1 MIRLFRFLKPYRFMI
16 IGVIILVFIQTLG
29 DLLLPTLNADVIDE
43 GVMKGDTDRI
53 IRTGGLM
60 LIVAFGSVI
69 CAVTASF
76 LSSRSAAGFG
86 KTVRTK
92 IFKKVE
98 SFSLYEFDKLGTSTL
113 ITRTTNDITQIQM
126 VLVIMMRMMIA
137 APLMAIGGTL
147 LALSKD
153 KPLTL
158 VLAVAIPLMVV
169 FITLIALKVIPLFK
183 LIQQKVDK
191 VNLVLREKLSG
202 VRVIRAF
209 STEKLERDRFS
220 EVNNDLTETF
230 MKANKIMAF
239 AMPVVMVIMSLTQLA
254 IIWFGGVRIG
264 NGDMQLGSLAA
275 FTQYAMQIMFSFLMM
290 TMMFVMIPRARAA
303 SIRVNEV
310 LDTEASIIDKET
322 GEAGFVSKGC
332 LEFKNVSFRYHGAEE
347 LAIKDISFKASSGE
361 VTAIIGSTG
370 SGKSTLTN
378 LIPRFYDVEK
388 GEIFIDGVE
397 VREMSQ
403 ECLRNK
409 IGLVPQ
415 QPVLFSGS
423 VKENIKVGKENATDE
438 EVEKAAEIAQAVEF
452 VEEMDDGFDHMID
465 QGGANLSGG
474 QKQRL
479 SIARAL
485 VRQPE
490 IYIFDDSFSA
500 LDYKTD
506 AKLRSALRKEIQN
519 STVLIIAQRVGT
531 VMNADRI
538 IVLEEG
544 EIVGMGKHKELLENC
559 EVYKEI
565 VASQLAGEEIA

>member
-1 MIRLFRFLKPYRFMI
+1 M
-16 IGVIILVFIQTLG
+16 
-29 DLLLPTLNADVIDE
+29 A
-43 GVMKGDTDRI
+43 
-53 IRTGGLM
+53 
-60 LIVAFGSVI
+60 SVI
-69 CAVTASF
+69 CAVAASF

-86 KTVRTK
+86 KIVRDK

-98 SFSLYEFDKLGTSTL
+98 NFSLHEFDKLGTSTL

-137 APLMAIGGTL
+137 APLMAVGGTI

-153 KPLTL
+153 RPLTL
-158 VLAVAIPLMVV
+158 VLAVAIPLLMV
-169 FITLIALKVIPLFK
+169 FITLVALRVIPLFK

-209 STEKLERDRFS
+209 STEDLEKKRFS
-220 EVNNDLTETF
+220 KVNDDLTDTF
-230 MKANKIMAF
+230 IKANKIMAF
-239 AMPVVMVIMSLTQLA
+239 MMPTVMLIMMLTQIA
-254 IIWFGGVRIG
+254 IIWFGGIRIG
-264 NGDMQLGSLAA
+264 NGDMQLGSLTA
-275 FTQYAMQIMFSFLMM
+275 FIQYSMQIMMSFLMM

-303 SIRVNEV
+303 AVRVNEV
-310 LDTEASIIDKET
+310 LDTVGSIEDPEISNDCT
-322 GEAGFVSKGC
+322 TSKGT
-332 LEFKNVSFRYHGAEE
+332 LEFKNVSFSYHGAEE
-347 LAIKDISFKASSGE
+347 PAIKDISFKAYPGE

-397 VREMSQ
+397 IKEMSQ

-415 QPVLFSGS
+415 KPVLFSGS
-423 VKENIKVGKENATDE
+423 VKENIKVGKDDATE
-438 EVEKAAEIAQAVEF
+438 EEIEKAAEIAQAKEF
-452 VEEMDDGFDHMID
+452 IDVMEGRFEYMID

-485 VRQPE
+485 VRKPE
-490 IYIFDDSFSA
+490 IYVFDDSFSA
-500 LDYKTD
+500 LDFKTD
-506 AKLRSALRKEIQN
+506 SQLRSALRKEIKE
-519 STVLIIAQRVGT
+519 STVIIVAQRVGT

-538 IVLEEG
+538 IVLEKG
-544 EIVGMGKHKELLENC
+544 EIAGIGKHKELMKTC
-559 EVYKEI
+559 SVYREI
-565 VASQLAGEEIA
+565 VSSQLAEEVIA